1 MVTGKA
7 TYRPGV
13 MLQASA
19 FLDACARGDLAG
31 VQACIRAGQ
40 NVSAV
45 DDGIRR
51 TPLHRAA
58 YEGHT
63 AVVEALI
70 AVGASASIDAE
81 DTVRCADGPCCVYL

>member
-1 MVTGKA
+1 
-7 TYRPGV
+7 

-19 FLDACARGDLAG
+19 FRDACARGDLAG

-40 NVSAV
+40 DVSAA
-45 DDGIRR
+45 DDHTRW

-58 YEGHT
+58 DEGHT

-70 AVGASASIDAE
+70 AAGANIDAE
-81 DTVRCADGPCCVYL
+81 DYVRCAHGPFCVYL

>member
-1 MVTGKA
+1 
-7 TYRPGV
+7 

-40 NVSAV
+40 DVSAA
-45 DDGIRR
+45 GGFTRW

-58 YEGHT
+58 EKGHT

-70 AVGASASIDAE
+70 AAGANIDAE
-81 DTVRCADGPCCVYL
+81 DNVRCAYGPCCVPF